1 MPPNF
6 EEVEGHIGPGSSVRP
21 FVRASVLNAFHIL
34 RAMHDRVLKFHIWW
48 IRHQKL
54 ADPYFLF
61 FFFFFPCPSCFAF
74 WSYIPL
80 EKIIMKSCQ
89 QDIRKQQIQR

>member
-6 EEVEGHIGPGSSVRP
+6 EEVEGHIAPGSSVRP

-61 FFFFFPCPSCFAF
+61 LFFFFFFFVLVRAVSHFGVMF
-74 WSYIPL
+74 LWR
-80 EKIIMKSCQ
+80 KS
-89 QDIRKQQIQR
+89 